1 MNRIISVIIFT
12 LLIQAFSFLLSC
24 GGGFGCDSE
33 NADDI
38 GNEIFGSDS
47 GK

>member
-1 MNRIISVIIFT
+1 MKKLIFT
-12 LLIQAFSFLLSC
+12 IVSLLLLQVISFLFSC
-24 GGGFGCDSE
+24 GGGFGSDSS

-38 GNEIFGSDS
+38 GNEIFGTDS

>member
-1 MNRIISVIIFT
+1 MKKMIFT
-12 LLIQAFSFLLSC
+12 FIAILFVHVFSFLLSC
-24 GGGFGCDSE
+24 GGGFGTDSS

-38 GNEIFGSDS
+38 GNEIFGTDS